1 MPPKKKPRRDISG
14 LKNQPKKLTTDSSHT
29 NEPMS
34 CASDTA
40 APPVLPDP
48 RINNDADDEE
58 WMPNLP
64 FNSNKPMWNDEESED
79 DIDN

>member
-14 LKNQPKKLTTDSSHT
+14 LKNQPKLTTDSSHT

-40 APPVLPDP
+40 VPPVSPDP
-48 RINNDADDEE
+48 RIDNDADDEAQ
-58 WMPNLP
+58 
-64 FNSNKPMWNDEESED
+64 
-79 DIDN
+79 